1 MKKKCNRLIGVGLGT
16 IITTSSILGVN
27 SFADIKDITGPLPVI
42 TETTTTKEDKTTT
55 ETTKVVT
62 TERTTEATTES
73 KTTEITTAEVK
84 SETTTAPIVETST
97 DPLTEIT
104 TVKITESS
112 TETTTKAPEKA
123 ATIREYNVTIKI
135 RTKHCHWKRYL
146 LSGTDFKTICMAYFR
161 CKNCY
166 S

>member
-97 DPLTEIT
+97 DPLTEI
-104 TVKITESS
+104 IEISDRIFDALSMLNNESS
-112 TETTTKAPEKA
+112 RKSSNNQR
-123 ATIREYNVTIKI
+123 I
-135 RTKHCHWKRYL
+135 
-146 LSGTDFKTICMAYFR
+146 
-161 CKNCY
+161 
-166 S
+166 

>member
-1 MKKKCNRLIGVGLGT
+1 MNKGLIFMKKKCNRLIGVGLGT

-97 DPLTEIT
+97 DL
-104 TVKITESS
+104 
-112 TETTTKAPEKA
+112 
-123 ATIREYNVTIKI
+123 
-135 RTKHCHWKRYL
+135 
-146 LSGTDFKTICMAYFR
+146 
-161 CKNCY
+161 
-166 S
+166 